1 MVKGMQERLFWLLD
15 NKLDIIKNKTILII
29 GLGGVGSYALETLV
43 RTYFNKLIIV
53 DNDKIDISNLN
64 RQLMTNIDN
73 IGLYKTDV
81 WYDRIKKI
89 NPDCNVIKITEFI
102 TKDNLNLLFKEKVD
116 YVIDACDTLETK
128 KEIIKYCLENKIKFI
143 SSMGMANRVDAS
155 KIKVS
160 YLDKTCYDPLAR
172 KLRNL
177 IKKENIKGKIPVV
190 YSEEQP
196 LKMNKLGSI
205 SYVVGTAGL
214 LCTNYIVNDIL
225 KEVNNE
231 RIKKNN

>member
-1 MVKGMQERLFWLLD
+1 MQERLVWLLED
-15 NKLDIIKNKTILII
+15 KLNMIKNKTILII
-29 GLGGVGSYALETLV
+29 GLGGVGSYALETLA
-43 RTYFNKLIIV
+43 RTYFKKIIIV

-64 RQLMTNIDN
+64 RQLMTNVDN

-81 WYDRIKKI
+81 WFDRIKKI
-89 NPDCNVIKITEFI
+89 NPDCDVIKITEFI
-102 TKDNLNLLFKEKVD
+102 TKDNLSLVFNYKVD

-128 KEIIKYCLENKIKFI
+128 KEIIKYCLKNKIKFI
-143 SSMGMANRVDAS
+143 SSMGMANRIDAS
-155 KIKVS
+155 KIKIS
-160 YLDKTCYDPLAR
+160 YLDKTCYDPLAK

-196 LKMNKLGSI
+196 IKIDKLGSI

-214 LCTNYIVNDIL
+214 LCTNYVINDIL

-231 RIKKNN
+231 RNNKNN